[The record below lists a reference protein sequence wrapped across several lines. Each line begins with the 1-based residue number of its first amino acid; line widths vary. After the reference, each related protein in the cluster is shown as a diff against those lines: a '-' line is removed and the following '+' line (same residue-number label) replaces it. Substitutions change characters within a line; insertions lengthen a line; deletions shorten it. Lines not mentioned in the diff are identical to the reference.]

1 MGLFRRNRPDELEL
15 AGLQADVVKLREL
28 SDALSKRLT
37 SIETRPLPRPNPVTL
52 EAFGRLEELTSDA
65 TRSAAIA
72 RADVAIR
79 ISNLDAVMT
88 DLSSRLNADHD
99 GLRAR
104 LDDMSKT
111 LEHQSAYLEIHADQL
126 ALSLQG
132 ASATVTS
139 SETADLQASQTRMA
153 KDLARLTIELRD
165 EVAKL
170 ASIVKPGEL
179 ARVHAYSTIGA
190 SLNGQSGNG
199 DGHTDSA
206 EATDDRTTAAETRDV
221 IIDLRA

>member
-1 MGLFRRNRPDELEL
+1 MSLFRRSRPRDIQL
-15 AGLQADVVKLREL
+15 AGLQADVVKLRDL
-28 SDALSKRLT
+28 SDDLTRRLT

-52 EAFGRLEELTSDA
+52 EAFSRLEELTNDA

-79 ISNLDAVMT
+79 ISNLDAVVT

-99 GLRAR
+99 ALRAR
-104 LDDMSKT
+104 LDDLAKT
-111 LEHQSAYLEIHADQL
+111 LEHQSDYLETHADQL

-132 ASATVTS
+132 ADPTV
-139 SETADLQASQTRMA
+139 TADLQAGQTRMA

-170 ASIVKPGEL
+170 ASIVKPGEF
-179 ARVHAYSTIGA
+179 ARVHAYSAIGSTA
-190 SLNGQSGNG
+190 NGQNG
-199 DGHTDSA
+199 DGGT
-206 EATDDRTTAAETRDV
+206 EATGDASAAPDEV
-221 IIDLRA
+221 IDLRS